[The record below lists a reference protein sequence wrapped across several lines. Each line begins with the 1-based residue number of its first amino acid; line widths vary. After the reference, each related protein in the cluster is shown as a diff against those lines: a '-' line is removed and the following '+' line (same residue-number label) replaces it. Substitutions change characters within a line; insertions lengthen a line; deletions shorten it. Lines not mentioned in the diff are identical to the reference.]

1 MASPTT
7 EENIKLKDRLK
18 FALLGYCAGMYEW
31 NMSDNTAFYSDE
43 WKELLGYKH
52 EDITPH
58 LSTWKNL
65 VHPDD
70 IDDIMNN
77 VNETVKAKRNHIE
90 TVHRLRKKDGT
101 WIWILGRGFIKYNE
115 NGNPI
120 KMIGFHTDIT
130 KQKTDE
136 LKLKHQAKI
145 IEQVHDSIISINFD
159 GDILMW
165 NNGSKIIFGYTAEEI
180 LGKNFS
186 ILCINNSS
194 NEFKNNIQYTIQ
206 NNLLKT
212 EEILKTKDKKIINTK
227 ITMYILK
234 DNKNKPISITMH
246 IQDITNEINAKKVL
260 LEEKKNLEFK
270 AMHDPLT
277 KLPNRLLFTDRL
289 QISILKAK
297 RNNLKIALFFIDL
310 DNFKEINDS
319 FGHDIGDIVLKKTS
333 QRLKES
339 IRQEDTLSRL
349 GGDEFTIIFENLK
362 AKDDALML
370 AKKIQKSLLIPINIA
385 NQNIHISCSIG
396 ISFYPDNA
404 TDKDDLL
411 KYADLAMYKSKAK
424 RKGSFYHIVD
434 TSLLDQ

>member
-1 MASPTT
+1 MTSPTI

-165 NNGSKIIFGYTAEEI
+165 NNGSKIIFGYTAKEI

-186 ILCINNSS
+186 ILCINKFS

-234 DNKNKPISITMH
+234 DDKNKPISITMH

-370 AKKIQKSLLIPINIA
+370 AKKIQKSLLVPISIE

-424 RKGSFYHIVD
+424 RKGGFYHIVD